1 MHHAATARGQPQ
13 GLSALNILPGIV
25 ESVTD
30 RRGAVLVRL
39 STGAGP
45 ILSRI
50 TRRSA
55 LQLGIAPGEALTAI
69 VKSVAH
75 DAADVGR
82 APRDD
87 A

>member
-1 MHHAATARGQPQ
+1 MTAPLVTAHDLAVSRG
-13 GLSALNILPGIV
+13 GRRAV
-25 ESVTD
+25 ERVAFT
-30 RRGAVLVRL
+30 L
-39 STGAGP
+39 
-45 ILSRI
+45 
-50 TRRSA
+50 
-55 LQLGIAPGEALTAI
+55 APGEALTAI

>member
-1 MHHAATARGQPQ
+1 M
-13 GLSALNILPGIV
+13 

-30 RRGAVLVRL
+30 RGGAVLVRL